1 MSKTKDLKVEDFL
14 LTEKQLW
21 GLIEDANWTSDGDYR
36 RIGKKYANL
45 SKGHFIQLEEFH
57 RQKLN
62 KLYKFFYDAWLGNDG
77 GEGIDASDDGF
88 GDILNEC
95 IGRGK
100 KFYKKVDKEKL
111 QKMARKFDY
120 TESFSY
126 CFHDGCKEHGLWG
139 L

>member
-14 LTEKQLW
+14 LTDKQLW

-36 RIGKKYANL
+36 RIGKQYAKL
-45 SKGHFIQLEEFH
+45 SKGHFTQLEEFH
-57 RQKLN
+57 RQKLD

-111 QKMARKFDY
+111 QKMATELDY

-126 CFHDGCKEHGLWG
+126 CFHQGCKEHGLWEM
-139 L
+139 